1 MSEDYINFIINK
13 FNITDQQELR
23 GLYLYYY
30 WITNKISVFP
40 NMRHGRFSKT
50 KDPRNTLAYKY
61 CYKAQRELKGI
72 LDEKHYELY
81 VKAQLL
87 VLRFLSEK
95 YKNHLVIEP
104 TCLVGEKAW
113 KRWKSFK
120 YRYDKLKNFST
131 KITEIKPNL
140 MKVKFELI
148 STKDFLLSNLN
159 YVSSMHQDFSIE
171 MFYVSEPNLIRWY
184 NLRKISPY
192 FIVLNKDLNIR
203 YSNKELSNLLKT
215 DLLLYRQKI
224 NDKVKELYKSIF
236 NEEPFKEIKNEPI

>member
-13 FNITDQQELR
+13 FNITDAAELR

-30 WITNKISVFP
+30 WITNKISIFP
-40 NMRHGRFSKT
+40 NMIHGKFSKT

-95 YKNHLVIEP
+95 YKNNLVIEP

-120 YRYDKLKNFST
+120 YRYNKLKNFSSNP
-131 KITEIKPNL
+131 IEIRPNVENI
-140 MKVKFELI
+140 KYELI
-148 STKDFLLSNLN
+148 STRDFLLSKLN
-159 YVSSMHQDFSIE
+159 CISSMHQDFSLENYNI
-171 MFYVSEPNLIRWY
+171 SKINLIRWF
-184 NLRKISPY
+184 NIRKISPY
-192 FIVLNKDLNIR
+192 FVILNYDLNNR
-203 YSNKELSNLLKT
+203 YTNKELSDLLKT
-215 DLLLYRQKI
+215 DLLLYKQRV
-224 NDKVKELYKSIF
+224 NDKIKELYESIF
-236 NEEPFKEIKNEPI
+236 KEKPFEES

>member
-13 FNITDQQELR
+13 FNITDAAELR

-30 WITNKISVFP
+30 WITNKISIFP
-40 NMRHGRFSKT
+40 NMIHGKFSKT

-95 YKNHLVIEP
+95 YKNNLVIEP

-120 YRYDKLKNFST
+120 YRYNKLKNFSSNPIEIRPNVE
-131 KITEIKPNL
+131 KIKY
-140 MKVKFELI
+140 ELI
-148 STKDFLLSNLN
+148 STRDFLLSKLN
-159 YVSSMHQDFSIE
+159 CISSMHQDFSLENYNI
-171 MFYVSEPNLIRWY
+171 SKINLIRWF
-184 NLRKISPY
+184 NIRKISPY
-192 FIVLNKDLNIR
+192 FVILNYDLNNR
-203 YSNKELSNLLKT
+203 YTNKELSDLLKT
-215 DLLLYRQKI
+215 DLLLYKQRV
-224 NDKVKELYKSIF
+224 NDKIKELYESIF
-236 NEEPFKEIKNEPI
+236 KEKPFEES